1 MVKISTLF
9 YVMENL
15 EGKKEELVDLEEV
28 LEMEGKYL
36 KRIFAMID
44 QAGMEV
50 SPSLV
55 ENILQAALQK

>member
-1 MVKISTLF
+1 
-9 YVMENL
+9 MENL